1 MRACRIFQVDSHI
14 EETAY
19 VQPVTCSVCR
29 MTACSA
35 ELNLGDTQKMRFYFN
50 YNGVIKAQEA

>member
-1 MRACRIFQVDSHI
+1 MSLFSSRWSYRGNG
-14 EETAY
+14 Y
-19 VQPVTCSVCR
+19 VQPVTCSVFR